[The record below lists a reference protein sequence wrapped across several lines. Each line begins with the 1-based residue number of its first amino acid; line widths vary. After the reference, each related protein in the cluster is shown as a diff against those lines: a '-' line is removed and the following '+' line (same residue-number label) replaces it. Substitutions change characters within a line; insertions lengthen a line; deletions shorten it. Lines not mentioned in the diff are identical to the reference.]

1 MQQVNP
7 TRMELLK
14 LKNKIKLAQKGHKL
28 LKQKRDAL
36 IMEFFDIIEQAS
48 GIREKVNKCLEEAY
62 KDLIMAQAVMGILSV
77 KEASYAAK
85 NDKIDLDVDT
95 RNIMG
100 VTVPVF
106 EIENVRRNISERGY
120 SIYNTYSKLD
130 EAAKAFEE
138 ALELIVELAEI
149 ETSIKL
155 LAEEIITTKRRVNA
169 LEYVI
174 IPRLEETKKY
184 ISMRL
189 DEMERENFFRLKL
202 IKSRIERREAGEEV

>member
-1 MQQVNP
+1 MAEVNP

-48 GIREKVNKCLEEAY
+48 GIREKVNKVLSEAY
-62 KDLIMAQAVMGILSV
+62 RNLIMAEAIMGTLAV
-77 KEASYAAK
+77 KEVSFASK
-85 NDKIDLDVDT
+85 NPNIKLDIDS

-100 VTVPVF
+100 VTVPVM
-106 EIENVRRNISERGY
+106 EVENVRRDISSRGY
-120 SIYNTYSKLD
+120 GPYGVSSKVD
-130 EAAKAFEE
+130 DAARAFEE

-174 IPRLEETKKY
+174 IPKLEEMKKY
-184 ISMRL
+184 IAMRL

-202 IKSRIERREAGEEV
+202 IKTRISAREES

>member
-1 MQQVNP
+1 MADVNP

-36 IMEFFDIIEQAS
+36 IMEFFEIIDQAS
-48 GIREKVNKCLEEAY
+48 GIREKVNNALIKAY
-62 KDLIMAQAVMGILSV
+62 KNLVLSQAIMGTLSV
-77 KEASYAAK
+77 KETSFASK
-85 NDKIDLDVDT
+85 NPHIKLDVDT

-100 VTVPVF
+100 VTVPVI
-106 EIENVRRNISERGY
+106 EVENVKRDISTRGY
-120 SIYNTYSKLD
+120 GLYGTSSKVD
-130 EAAKAFEE
+130 EAAKDFEE

-169 LEYVI
+169 LEYVV
-174 IPRLEETKKY
+174 IPRMEEMKKY
-184 ISMRL
+184 IAMRL

-202 IKSRIERREAGEEV
+202 IKGRIGEGEEV

>member
-1 MQQVNP
+1 MADVNP

-14 LKNKIKLAQKGHKL
+14 LKTKIKLAQKGHKL

-36 IMEFFDIIEQAS
+36 IMEFFEILDQAS
-48 GIREKVNKCLEEAY
+48 GIRAKVNNALEKAY
-62 KDLIMAQAVMGILSV
+62 KNLIMAQAVMGTLAV
-77 KEASYAAK
+77 KEASFASK
-85 NDKIDLDVDT
+85 NENIKLDADT

-100 VTVPVF
+100 VTVPVL
-106 EIENVRRNISERGY
+106 EIENVKRSMADRGY
-120 SIYNTYSKLD
+120 GPYGISSKLD
-130 EAAKAFEE
+130 EAAKDFEE

-169 LEYVI
+169 LEYVV
-174 IPRLEETKKY
+174 IPRMEETRKY
-184 ISMRL
+184 IAMRL

-202 IKSRIERREAGEEV
+202 IKARIDAREEEA

>member
-1 MQQVNP
+1 MADVNP

-14 LKNKIKLAQKGHKL
+14 LKTKIKLAQKGHKL

-36 IMEFFDIIEQAS
+36 IMEFFEILDQAS
-48 GIREKVNKCLEEAY
+48 GIRDKVNDALEKAY
-62 KDLIMAQAVMGILSV
+62 KNLIMAQAVMGTLSV
-77 KEASYAAK
+77 KEASFASK
-85 NDKIDLDVDT
+85 NENIKLDADT

-100 VTVPVF
+100 VTVPVL
-106 EIENVRRNISERGY
+106 EIENVKRSMANRGY
-120 SIYNTYSKLD
+120 GPYGISSKLD
-130 EAAKAFEE
+130 EAAKNFEE

-169 LEYVI
+169 LEYVV
-174 IPRLEETKKY
+174 IPRMEETRKY
-184 ISMRL
+184 IAMRL

-202 IKSRIERREAGEEV
+202 IKARIDAREEEA

>member
-1 MQQVNP
+1 MADVNP

-14 LKNKIKLAQKGHKL
+14 LKTKIKLAQKGHKL

-36 IMEFFDIIEQAS
+36 IMEFFEILDQAS
-48 GIREKVNKCLEEAY
+48 GIRDKVNNALEKAY
-62 KDLIMAQAVMGILSV
+62 KNLIMAQAVMGTLAV
-77 KEASYAAK
+77 KEASFASK
-85 NDKIDLDVDT
+85 NDKINLDADT

-100 VTVPVF
+100 VTVPVL
-106 EIENVRRNISERGY
+106 EVENVKRSMADRGY
-120 SIYNTYSKLD
+120 GPYGISSKLD
-130 EAAKAFEE
+130 EAAKGFEE

-169 LEYVI
+169 LEYVV
-174 IPRLEETKKY
+174 IPRMEETRKY
-184 ISMRL
+184 IAMRL

-202 IKSRIERREAGEEV
+202 IKARIDAREEEA

>member
-1 MQQVNP
+1 MAEVNP

-48 GIREKVNKCLEEAY
+48 GLREKVNKVLSEAY
-62 KDLIMAQAVMGILSV
+62 RNLIMAEAVMGTLAV
-77 KEASYAAK
+77 KEVSFASK
-85 NDKIDLDVDT
+85 NPNIKLDIDS

-100 VTVPVF
+100 VTVPVM
-106 EIENVRRNISERGY
+106 EVENVRRDISSRGY
-120 SIYNTYSKLD
+120 GPYGTSSKVD
-130 EAAKAFEE
+130 DAARAFEE
-138 ALELIVELAEI
+138 SLELIVELAEI

-174 IPRLEETKKY
+174 IPKLEETKKY
-184 ISMRL
+184 IAMRL

-202 IKSRIERREAGEEV
+202 IKARISAREEG

>member
-1 MQQVNP
+1 MADINP

-36 IMEFFDIIEQAS
+36 IMEFFEIIDQAS
-48 GIREKVNKCLEEAY
+48 GIREKVNNALIRAY
-62 KDLIMAQAVMGILSV
+62 KNLVLSQAIMGTLSV
-77 KEASYAAK
+77 KEVSFASK
-85 NDKIDLDVDT
+85 NPDIKLDMDT

-100 VTVPVF
+100 VTVPVI
-106 EIENVRRNISERGY
+106 EVENVKRDISTRGY
-120 SIYNTYSKLD
+120 GLYNTTSKVD
-130 EAAKAFEE
+130 EAARDFEE

-169 LEYVI
+169 LEYVV
-174 IPRLEETKKY
+174 IPRMEEMKKY
-184 ISMRL
+184 IAMRL

-202 IKSRIERREAGEEV
+202 IKGRIGEGEEA